1 MEEKAANNNFAERNL
16 EPRYILNKYY
26 SVQFSINGHDP
37 VYMFKLRD
45 FYYNGLCILVKEDSD
60 VLNCLKVNET
70 INMQFNPSTS
80 QGTSKYLK
88 TRISDITNNNREGF
102 NGHCLVGLAIIQE
115 HDDHS

>member
-1 MEEKAANNNFAERNL
+1 MEEKTANNNFSERNL

-26 SVQFSINGHDP
+26 SVQFSLNGYEP

-60 VLNCLKVNET
+60 VLKCLKVNET
-70 INMQFNPSTS
+70 INMEYNPSAS

-88 TRISDITNNNREGF
+88 TRISDITKDNHNGF
-102 NGHCLVGLAIIQE
+102 TGHCLVWLSVIE
-115 HDDHS
+115 THDDHS